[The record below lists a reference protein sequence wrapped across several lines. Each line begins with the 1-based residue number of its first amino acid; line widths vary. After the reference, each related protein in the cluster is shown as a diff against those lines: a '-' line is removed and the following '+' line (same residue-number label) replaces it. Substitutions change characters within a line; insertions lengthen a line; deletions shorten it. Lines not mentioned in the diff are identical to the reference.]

1 MIRPFKP
8 LIPILFA
15 AIRLLTAC
23 SADQDIIDTL
33 PDPAEPLLTVSDE
46 VPPFGAS
53 GGEATLHFSTNETW
67 QIEAAAEDNSGGWFG
82 IDPMQ
87 GAAGEEIAVSVGVEE
102 NPAYLGRS
110 FTLTIRTASLEKSV
124 EITQLKRNAIIA
136 GDNLYELTSE
146 EQTLSIEIQANVDYD
161 VEIAEGG
168 EWLAAT
174 DKTRSEP
181 GLTSRRHRFLAAAN
195 TEPQER
201 TATVVFKDLANE
213 LQDEVTVV
221 QAAWVDPDPERAA
234 LRAIYREANGEGWTH
249 SDNWCSD
256 RPTGEWYGV
265 ATDEEGHVVGL
276 RLPRNNLRGGIA
288 HEIAD
293 LVHLRILDLSRN
305 ELECDLIYM
314 RPEDYDIVC
323 DIDGLHALEEIDLS
337 HNRLRAPLGGALALE
352 GMPAIRRVDL
362 SYNEL
367 NTDISSIWWRA
378 LFENGRTVELFFN
391 GNKMSGTV
399 NDYLLNH
406 PEWDRLALQIVR
418 QYHPSAV
425 KYGKEIHVPEFT
437 FTDMITGAQHSI
449 RALCSQNERT
459 MILAWDPTDEKSLR
473 FAERSV
479 RRYHTLYEEQGFAV
493 VAIVPEGEEYRR
505 AAEQYLATHEVAW
518 PVVADYADAEG
529 RRIMLDVEPYPSYL
543 LFDRTG
549 VLVDDVFTGA
559 FCLGAMY
566 PEEPITFDLTEREFQ
581 YANYMNEHCGKAF
594 GDCAYQSRDYS
605 MDKQP
610 ELLQQATKG
619 KGIDIVLI
627 GDVFTDIDIETGFYR
642 DVMEYAMEAF
652 FSIEPTKSYRDYFNV
667 YTIYAVSKKRQLS
680 EDWNDSALKTIID
693 QLYGISEYINNVNEY
708 LSAISARSRTV
719 CPSIIINANNSGVT
733 FLEPSHNY
741 AYTGLPYN
749 GRGLFRM
756 TFRHESIGH
765 GFGLLGDEY
774 SRRMPQYPT
783 GKIPEYEK
791 NNFLLR
797 QQNGYFLNLSLTN
810 DPKAVPWA
818 HVIGHPLYPEIG
830 IYEGGYI
837 YDTGV
842 WRSTENSI
850 MNIDK
855 NGYFNTVCRELI
867 VKRILTL
874 AGEEYTFEKF
884 LEKDILSEQ
893 PSYNTEQTCTDIQF
907 VHHPPIFMDN
917 N

>member
-1 MIRPFKP
+1 MW
-8 LIPILFA
+8 
-15 AIRLLTAC
+15 LLTAC
-23 SADQDIIDTL
+23 NADQDIIDTP
-33 PDPAEPLLTVSDE
+33 PDPVEPHLTVSDE
-46 VPPFGAS
+46 VPPFGAA

-67 QIEAAAEDNSGGWFG
+67 HIDLAAEDNTDGWFD
-82 IDPMQ
+82 INPMQ
-87 GAAGEEIAVSVGVEE
+87 GAAGEEIAVSVRVEE

-136 GDNLYELTSE
+136 GENRYELTSE
-146 EQTLSIEIQANVDYD
+146 EQRFSIEIQANVDYD

-168 EWLAAT
+168 EWLAA
-174 DKTRSEP
+174 DDATRTEP
-181 GLTSRRHRFLAAAN
+181 GLTSRRHRFSAAAN

-234 LRAIYREANGEGWTH
+234 LRAIYREANGDGWTH

-256 RPTGEWYGV
+256 LPLGEWYGV
-265 ATDEEGHVVGL
+265 ATDDEGHVVEL

-352 GMPAIRRVDL
+352 DMPAIRRVDL

-367 NTDISSIWWRA
+367 TTDISSIWWRA

-391 GNKMSGTV
+391 GNKMFGTV

-418 QYHPSAV
+418 QYYPSAV
-425 KYGKEIHVPEFT
+425 EYGKEIHVPEFT
-437 FTDMITGAQHSI
+437 FTDMRTGAQQSI
-449 RALCSQNERT
+449 RALCDQNQRT

-505 AAEQYLATHEVAW
+505 AAEQYLAMHEVAW

-543 LFDRTG
+543 LFDREG

-559 FCLGAMY
+559 YGNGVESM
-566 PEEPITFDLTEREFQ
+566 TFDLTEREFQ
-581 YANYMNEHCGKAF
+581 YANYMNKLCGDVF
-594 GDCAYQSRDYS
+594 GDCTYQSRDYS

-642 DVMEYAMEAF
+642 DVMEYAMETF
-652 FSIEPTKSYRDYFNV
+652 FSVEPTKSYREYFNV
-667 YTIYAVSKKRQLS
+667 YTVYAVSKKRQLS
-680 EDWNDSALKTIID
+680 ENWNDSALKTVAD
-693 QLYGISEYINNVNEY
+693 EFERAGVDLYPWAAEDYVAAAHTNSLYTCI
-708 LSAISARSRTV
+708 
-719 CPSIIINANNSGVT
+719 SIIVNANNSGVT
-733 FLEPSHNY
+733 FMDDNRNY
-741 AYTGLPYN
+741 AYSGFPYN
-749 GRGLFRM
+749 NKTLFQN

-774 SRRMPQYPT
+774 SRRRPQDIT
-783 GKIPEYEK
+783 GEIPASEK
-791 NNFLLR
+791 DNLLR
-797 QQNGYFLNLSLTN
+797 AHQRGLFLNLSLTD

-818 HVIGHPLYPEIG
+818 HLIGHSRYPEVG
-830 IYEGGYI
+830 IYEGGYV
-837 YDTGV
+837 YERGV
-842 WRSTENSI
+842 WRSEGSGI
-850 MNIDK
+850 MRISSDK
-855 NGYFNTVCRELI
+855 YFNAFCRELL

-874 AGEEYTFEKF
+874 AGEEYSFEKF
-884 LEKDILSEQ
+884 LEKDVLSEQ
-893 PSYNTEQTCTDIQF
+893 PSYNTEQTCTDIQY
-907 VHHPPIFMDN
+907 VHHPPIFMGRN
-917 N
+917 

>member
-23 SADQDIIDTL
+23 SADQDIIDTP
-33 PDPAEPLLTVSDE
+33 PDPVEPLLTISDE
-46 VPPFGAS
+46 VPPFGAA
-53 GGEATLHFSTNETW
+53 GGEAALHFSTNETW
-67 QIEAAAEDNSGGWFG
+67 HIDLAAEDNADGWFG

-87 GAAGEEIAVSVGVEE
+87 GAAGEEIAVSVRVEE
-102 NPAYLGRS
+102 NPSYLGRS

-136 GDNLYELTSE
+136 GENRYELTSE
-146 EQTLSIEIQANVDYD
+146 EQRFSIEIQANVDYD

-168 EWLAAT
+168 EWLTADDAT
-174 DKTRSEP
+174 RTEL
-181 GLTSRRHRFLAAAN
+181 GLTSRRHRFSAAAN

-249 SDNWCSD
+249 SDNWYSD
-256 RPTGEWYGV
+256 RPIGEWYGV
-265 ATDEEGHVVGL
+265 ATDDEGHVVEL

-323 DIDGLHALEEIDLS
+323 DIDGLHELEEIDLS

-352 GMPAIRRVDL
+352 DMPAIRRVDL

-367 NTDISSIWWRA
+367 TTDISSIWWRA

-418 QYHPSAV
+418 QYYPSAV
-425 KYGKEIHVPEFT
+425 EYGKEIHVPEFT
-437 FTDMITGAQHSI
+437 FTDMRTGAQQSI
-449 RALCSQNERT
+449 RALCSHNERT

-505 AAEQYLATHEVAW
+505 AAKQYLATHEVAW

-529 RRIMLDVEPYPSYL
+529 RRIMLDIEPYPSYL
-543 LFDRTG
+543 LFDREG

-559 FCLGAMY
+559 YCLGAMY

-594 GDCAYQSRDYS
+594 GDCTYQSRDYS

-642 DVMEYAMEAF
+642 DVMEYAMETF
-652 FSIEPTKSYRDYFNV
+652 FSVEPTKSYREYFNV
-667 YTIYAVSKKRQLS
+667 YTVYAVSKKRQLS
-680 EDWNDSALKTIID
+680 ENWNDSALKTVAD
-693 QLYGISEYINNVNEY
+693 EFERAGVDLYPWAAEDYVAAAHTNSLYKY
-708 LSAISARSRTV
+708 T
-719 CPSIIINANNSGVT
+719 SIIVNARGVAVT
-733 FLEPSHNY
+733 YMGDFKNTY

-749 GRGLFRM
+749 GISMFRAS
-756 TFRHESIGH
+756 FRHESIGH

-774 SRRMPQYPT
+774 TTFGS
-783 GKIPEYEK
+783 GSIPELEK
-791 NNFLLR
+791 QALRRVLNN
-797 QQNGYFLNLSLTN
+797 GSYLNLALTK
-810 DPKAVPWA
+810 DPKEVPWA
-818 HVIGHPLYPEIG
+818 HLIGHPNYPEVG
-830 IYEGGYI
+830 IYEGGHCYEK
-837 YDTGV
+837 GV
-842 WRSTENSI
+842 WRSAADGI
-850 MNIDK
+850 MRASSD
-855 NGYFNTVCRELI
+855 GYFNTVCRELI

-884 LEKDILSEQ
+884 LEKDVLSEQ
-893 PSYNTEQTCTDIQF
+893 SSYNTEHTCTDIQF
-907 VHHPPIFMDN
+907 LHHPPIFLDN

>member
-1 MIRPFKP
+1 MW
-8 LIPILFA
+8 
-15 AIRLLTAC
+15 LLTAC
-23 SADQDIIDTL
+23 NADQDIIDTP
-33 PDPAEPLLTVSDE
+33 PDPVEPHLTVSDD
-46 VPPFGAS
+46 VPPFGAA

-67 QIEAAAEDNSGGWFG
+67 HIDLAAEDNTDGWFD

-87 GAAGEEIAVSVGVEE
+87 GAAGEEIAVSVRVEE

-136 GDNLYELTSE
+136 GENRYELTSE
-146 EQTLSIEIQANVDYD
+146 EQRFSIEIQANVDYD

-168 EWLAAT
+168 EWLVADDAT
-174 DKTRSEP
+174 RTEP
-181 GLTSRRHRFLAAAN
+181 GLTSRRHRFSAAAN

-201 TATVVFKDLANE
+201 TATVVFKDLTNE

-256 RPTGEWYGV
+256 RPIGEWYGV
-265 ATDEEGHVVGL
+265 ATDDEGHVVEL

-352 GMPAIRRVDL
+352 DMPAIRRVDL

-367 NTDISSIWWRA
+367 TTDISSIWWRA

-425 KYGKEIHVPEFT
+425 EYGKEIHVPEFT
-437 FTDMITGAQHSI
+437 FTDMRTGAQQSI
-449 RALCSQNERT
+449 RALCGQNERT

-529 RRIMLDVEPYPSYL
+529 RRIMLDIEPYPSYL
-543 LFDRTG
+543 LFDREG

-559 FCLGAMY
+559 YGNGVESM
-566 PEEPITFDLTEREFQ
+566 TFDLTEREFQ
-581 YANYMNEHCGKAF
+581 YANYMNKLCGDVF
-594 GDCAYQSRDYS
+594 GDCTYQSRDYS

-610 ELLQQATKG
+610 EQLQRATKG

-642 DVMEYAMEAF
+642 DVMEYAMETF

-667 YTIYAVSKKRQLS
+667 YTVYAVSKKRQLS
-680 EDWNDSALKTIID
+680 ENWNDSALKTVAD
-693 QLYGISEYINNVNEY
+693 EFERAGVDLYPWAVEDYVAAAHTNSLY
-708 LSAISARSRTV
+708 T
-719 CPSIIINANNSGVT
+719 CTSIIVNANNSGVT
-733 FLEPSHNY
+733 FMDDNRNY
-741 AYTGLPYN
+741 AYSGFPYN
-749 GRGLFRM
+749 NKTLFQN

-774 SRRMPQYPT
+774 SRRRPQDIT
-783 GKIPEYEK
+783 GEIPAFEK
-791 NNFLLR
+791 DNLLR
-797 QQNGYFLNLSLTN
+797 AHRRGLFLNLSLTD

-818 HVIGHPLYPEIG
+818 HLIGHSRYPEVG
-830 IYEGGYI
+830 IYEGGYV
-837 YDTGV
+837 YERGV
-842 WRSTENSI
+842 WRSEGSGI
-850 MNIDK
+850 MRISSAK
-855 NGYFNTVCRELI
+855 YFNAFCRELL

-874 AGEEYTFEKF
+874 AGEEYSFEKF
-884 LEKDILSEQ
+884 LEKDVLSEQ
-893 PSYNTEQTCTDIQF
+893 PSYNTEQTCTDIQY
-907 VHHPPIFMDN
+907 VHHPPIFMGRN
-917 N
+917 